1 MEEKRIDLEEQGF
14 RYLER
19 PGAGPSLLFLHGL
32 GDSADQF
39 EPVGSRLP
47 DGWRLLALDQR
58 GHGGSWK
65 PEEGYSPIDF
75 ARDAARFLE
84 ALGTEA
90 AHLFGHSM
98 GGRNALALAAF
109 QPDRARSLILGDIGM
124 EEDPDDIEATTRF
137 FRRLPDAYATEEEA
151 RTHWRKRK
159 PGYPEEMIDLLMR
172 NLEAAEDG
180 SLRWRFSKEACIA
193 SVTAARSRPWWDL
206 CPRVECPSLLLH
218 AESSTELS
226 DEVAERVR
234 AEVPEIRYA
243 RVPDSGHN
251 FHLENPEFAAA
262 RILAFVEEVEAG

>member
-1 MEEKRIDLEEQGF
+1 MEERWTDLDGMGF

-19 PGAGPSLLFLHGL
+19 PGPGPVLLFLHGL

-39 EPVGSRLP
+39 GPVATLLP
-47 DGWRLLALDQR
+47 GDWRLLALDQR

-84 ALGTEA
+84 ALGLEA

-98 GGRNALALAAF
+98 GGRNALALAALS
-109 QPDRARSLILGDIGM
+109 PERARSLILGDIGM
-124 EEDPDDIEATTRF
+124 EEDPDDIEATSRF
-137 FRRLPDAYATEEEA
+137 FRRLPESFSTEEEA
-151 RTHWRKRK
+151 RAHWRKRK
-159 PGYPEEMIDLLMR
+159 PGYAGEMIDILMR
-172 NLEAAEDG
+172 NHEEAEDG

-193 SVTAARSRPWWDL
+193 AVTAARSRPWWNL
-206 CPRVECPSLLLH
+206 CPQVGCASLLLH

-234 AEVPEIRYA
+234 REVPGIRYA
-243 RVPDSGHN
+243 RVPEAGHN
-251 FHLENPEFAAA
+251 FHMENPEFAAGEI
-262 RILAFVEEVEAG
+262 RAFVEEVEAG

>member
-1 MEEKRIDLEEQGF
+1 MDERRIDLDGEEF
-14 RYLER
+14 RFLER
-19 PGAGPSLLFLHGL
+19 PGSGPVLLFLHGL

-75 ARDAARFLE
+75 ARDAARYLE
-84 ALGTEA
+84 ALGLEA

-109 QPDRARSLILGDIGM
+109 RPGQVRSLVLGDIGM
-124 EEDPDDIEATTRF
+124 EEDPKDIEATTRF
-137 FRRLPDAYATEEEA
+137 FSRLPESFSSEEEA
-151 RTHWRKRK
+151 RAHWRKRK
-159 PGYPEEMIDLLMR
+159 PGYPDEMLEILMR
-172 NLEAAEDG
+172 NLEEAEDG
-180 SLRWRFSKEACIA
+180 NLRWRFSEEACIA
-193 SVTAARSRPWWDL
+193 SVTAARSRPWWDM
-206 CPRVECPSLLLH
+206 CPRVACPSLLLH

-226 DEVAERVR
+226 DEVAAQVR
-234 AEVPEIRYA
+234 AEVPGIRYA

-251 FHLENPEFAAA
+251 FHMENPEFAAA
-262 RILAFVEEVEAG
+262 EIRAFVEEVEAG